1 MCGATNMQ
9 SNHRSADIFQRNF
22 RNPFNSIVPS
32 TPAAE
37 KYHFRFSE
45 MCALFRASRL
55 DKRGGSRSS
64 RTRGGVRWT

>member
-9 SNHRSADIFQRNF
+9 SNHRSADIFQLNF
-22 RNPFNSIVPS
+22 LNPFNLLAPS
-32 TPAAE
+32 TPSAQ

-45 MCALFRASRL
+45 ICALLRASRL

-64 RTRGGVRWT
+64 RT